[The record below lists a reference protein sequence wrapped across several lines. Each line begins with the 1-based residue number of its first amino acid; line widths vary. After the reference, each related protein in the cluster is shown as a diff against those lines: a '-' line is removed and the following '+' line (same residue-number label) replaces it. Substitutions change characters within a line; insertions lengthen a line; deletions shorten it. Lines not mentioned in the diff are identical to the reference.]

1 MGSMPPYSK
10 LPLQGVARV
19 ELVDVL
25 SPQTKKIGKVD
36 DPISV
41 GDYRTRALLNANVG
55 SLY

>member
-10 LPLQGVARV
+10 LPPQGVARV

-41 GDYRTRALLNANVG
+41 GDYRIRALLNANVG